1 MYRMAARLCSVN
13 SLYFP
18 TALLH
23 AAPSRLRRKTALLE
37 LLSCDAPLFIEQYGC
52 SLHPDEFAFF
62 DMLRDDYEVCS
73 HLSRLRASA
82 SWKAG
87 SPHVYLICLPS

>member
-1 MYRMAARLCSVN
+1 MYHMAARLCSVN

-23 AAPSRLRRKTALLE
+23 AAPSLLRWKTALLE
-37 LLSCDAPLFIEQYGC
+37 LLSCDASLFLKQYGG
-52 SLHPDEFAFF
+52 SLHPDELAFF

-82 SWKAG
+82 SWKGG
-87 SPHVYLICLPS
+87 SPHVDLICWPS